1 MIIDSNIFLEV
12 LLKQEKSEN
21 CRIFLNKTISGE
33 AEGIVPDFVIDSV
46 LLIMKRDSINTK
58 EMKMFLQK
66 ILKSR
71 GIRIYSIGIK
81 DRVKAL
87 NLMDSYGLDYEDA
100 LVLQSAIATD
110 SEEIMSFDKHFDR
123 VKEIRRIEP

>member
-21 CRIFLNKTISGE
+21 CKVFLNKTISGE
-33 AEGIVPDFVIDSV
+33 IEGIVPDFVIDSI

-66 ILKSR
+66 LMKSR
-71 GIRIYSIGIK
+71 GIRIYSIGMK

-87 NLMDSYGLDYEDA
+87 NLIDSYGLDYEDA

-110 SEEIMSFDKHFDR
+110 SEEIVSFDKHLD
-123 VKEIRRIEP
+123 KIKGLKRIEP